1 MPYIVRTDT
10 DGKKEYFYT
19 ARSGK
24 RDKSTKE
31 AIARLR
37 RLVNKNFKSNSVNI
51 EISYTS
57 KAATSLLT
65 VNK

>member
-1 MPYIVRTDT
+1 MANI
-10 DGKKEYFYT
+10 
-19 ARSGK
+19 K
-24 RDKSTKE
+24 RKQAVENEK
-31 AIARLR
+31 LR
-37 RLVNKNFKSNSVNI
+37 RLVNKNFKSNSVSI

>member
-1 MPYIVRTDT
+1 MAVYEANT
-10 DGKKEYFYT
+10 
-19 ARSGK
+19 K
-24 RDKSTKE
+24 RKQAAE
-31 AIARLR
+31 RLR
-37 RLVNKNFKSNSVNI
+37 RLVNKNFKSNSTNI